1 MNNYLNNFKAL
12 EFKKKIGMNKLL
24 LILLLIVNFG
34 VFWVSCGREV
44 EDYPAVDYAYFPLET
59 GKYIIYQVDSLSYD
73 EFNCTVDSGSVEL
86 KELITSKDTDGEGNV
101 YYRTERYY
109 RKNSNDPWQF
119 KNVWVS
125 QIVDYQ
131 AHRVEDNQRYIK
143 LVFPV
148 VDQKK
153 WDGIIYIRRDTLV
166 AVKGGAIDFYKDWDD
181 FKYTSVGEQEVINGK
196 TYDEV
201 LTVEQVDKINNIERR
216 YSIEKYAKG
225 IGLVSKEM
233 WILDTQCRN
242 ACKGT
247 GDLSTCI
254 NTPWEYK
261 AERGFILKQKII
273 SHN

>member
-1 MNNYLNNFKAL
+1 MNR
-12 EFKKKIGMNKLL
+12 LL
-24 LILLLIVNFG
+24 LGLLIALTFG
-34 VFWVSCGREV
+34 MFWTSCDREIEEYPDV
-44 EDYPAVDYAYFPLET
+44 EYAYFPLET
-59 GKYIIYQVDSLSYD
+59 GKYITYQVDSVNYD
-73 EFNCTVDSGSVEL
+73 EFNCTVDTTSIQL
-86 KELITSKDTDGEGNV
+86 KEEITTTDVDGEGNT

-109 RKNSNDPWQF
+109 RNSSNDEWQF
-119 KNVWVS
+119 SNVWVS
-125 QIVDYQ
+125 QVVDYQ

-148 VDQKK
+148 VDQKQ

-166 AVKGGAIDFYKDWDD
+166 AVKGGAIDFYKDWDE
-181 FKYTSVGEQEVINGK
+181 FKYTSVDEQEIINGK
-196 TYDEV
+196 VYEEV

-225 IGLVSKEM
+225 IGLISKEM

-242 ACKGT
+242 NCKGT
-247 GDLSTCI
+247 GNLATCI

-261 AERGFILKQKII
+261 AERGFILKQTIL

>member
-1 MNNYLNNFKAL
+1 
-12 EFKKKIGMNKLL
+12 MNKLFVVL
-24 LILLLIVNFG
+24 VFFLGLG
-34 VFWVSCGREV
+34 VFMSSCGREI

-59 GKYIIYQVDSLSYD
+59 GKYVIYQVDSISYD
-73 EFNCTVDSGSVEL
+73 EFNCSVDSVRVQL
-86 KELITSKDTDGEGNV
+86 RELITAKDTDGEGNT

-109 RKNSNDPWQF
+109 RKTDSDPWQF

-125 QIVDYQ
+125 QIVDFQ

-143 LVFPV
+143 LAFPV

-153 WDGIIYIRRDTLV
+153 WDGIIYVRRDTLV
-166 AVKGGAIDFYKDWDD
+166 AVKGGAIDFYKDWDE
-181 FKYTSVGEQEVINGK
+181 FKYTSVGAQEIINGK

-225 IGLVSKEM
+225 VGLVSKEM
-233 WILDTQCRN
+233 RILDTQCRN
-242 ACKGT
+242 NCKGT
-247 GDLSTCI
+247 GDLATCI
-254 NTPWEYK
+254 NTPWEFK
-261 AERGFILKQKII
+261 AERGFILKQTVL